1 MIHAFRQFANEL
13 SRVRFSGASGP
24 VEFLGADRTGIMNV
38 QQYVGNKSHL
48 IGQYKATGP
57 SKEKELTLHMSAI
70 DWLSGGKPSD
80 GRQGSFL
87 FLFFFFFSSGFS
99 HHVGSPV

>member
-1 MIHAFRQFANEL
+1 M
-13 SRVRFSGASGP
+13 RFSGASGP

-48 IGQYKATGP
+48 IGQYKATGA
-57 SKEKELTLHMSAI
+57 SKEKDLTLHMSAI

-87 FLFFFFFSSGFS
+87 FLYDNNFPFKVAFSFS
-99 HHVGSPV
+99 IMISTLEFTNS